1 MISKTIK
8 VFLYYF
14 IYVFKK
20 QVRKLQE
27 VTGTSALDF
36 EEMVVL
42 KERF

>member
-1 MISKTIK
+1 MISKTINA
-8 VFLYYF
+8 FLYYF

-20 QVRKLQE
+20 QVRKLKE
-27 VTGTSALDF
+27 VIGTSTLDF